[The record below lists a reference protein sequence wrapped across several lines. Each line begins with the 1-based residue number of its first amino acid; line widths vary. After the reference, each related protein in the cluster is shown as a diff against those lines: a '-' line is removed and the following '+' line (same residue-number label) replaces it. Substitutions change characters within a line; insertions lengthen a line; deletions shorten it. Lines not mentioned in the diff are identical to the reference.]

1 MTIVI
6 PKNSMFDSLT
16 FHHIDLI
23 IILFISNKILP
34 FYLVT

>member
-16 FHHIDLI
+16 FHIDLI